1 MTGHLLPERHGL
13 FRVSLTMSSPL
24 TSGNPGKPDMVLFA
38 FFSRFSLLV
47 FRGVVSGANGEKLV

>member
-1 MTGHLLPERHGL
+1 
-13 FRVSLTMSSPL
+13 MSSPL